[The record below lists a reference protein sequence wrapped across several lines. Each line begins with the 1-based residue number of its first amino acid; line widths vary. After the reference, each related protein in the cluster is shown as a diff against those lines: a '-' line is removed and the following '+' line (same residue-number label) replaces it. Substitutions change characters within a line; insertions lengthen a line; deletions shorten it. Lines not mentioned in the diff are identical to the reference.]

1 MTPYLPPLKFRLMR
15 RLLAWNAL
23 LLAAGLLAF
32 ALGAE
37 VWLRLTTP
45 FTESS
50 LPTEFVPGAGLLRHP
65 NAEMRHTNNRDYWAV
80 SRSNRLG
87 FIDGEP
93 PDPERAAASCR
104 IAVFGDSYVEALQV
118 PNDEKLQVRLE
129 ELADR
134 ELPELDVAASAFG
147 REGTG
152 QINQLAFYDRYAR
165 ALRPNVVALVF
176 TTNDVSDNHP
186 ALSGLQWGVD
196 PDRLPLVSAAKGAD
210 GAFAL
215 RPPYPNSEA
224 HRLAAPSS
232 PSLTA
237 RAWGRLASASY
248 AAKWV
253 DARMR
258 GLLAGDG
265 GGADAQFVVRAEEV
279 ARRPGYEG
287 FLDGWRPTNVSDLQD
302 YYGRPDPPPVFR
314 EALEFTAFALD
325 EFAAR
330 AERDGAALVVL
341 AAHVNGGEGS
351 RYMAKPQAMAEERGV
366 PVVNQY
372 DYIVRNQGNPGAA
385 SWPNDAHWS
394 PQGHQWAAEA
404 LLEWIRENPEVCV
417 DAA

>member
-1 MTPYLPPLKFRLMR
+1 MTPYLPPIKFRLTR

-23 LLAAGLLAF
+23 LLGAGLLAL

-50 LPTEFVPGAGLLRHP
+50 LPTAFVPGVGLLREP
-65 NAEMRHTNNRDYWAV
+65 DAEMRRTNNRDYWAV
-80 SRSNRLG
+80 SRSNSLG
-87 FIDGEP
+87 FIAGEP
-93 PDPERAAASCR
+93 PDPERAAASCHV
-104 IAVFGDSYVEALQV
+104 AVFGDSYVEALQV
-118 PNDEKLQVRLE
+118 PNNEKFQVRLE
-129 ELADR
+129 EIANR
-134 ELPELDVAASAFG
+134 ELPELDVTTSAFG

-152 QINQLAFYDRYAR
+152 QVNQLAFYDRYAR
-165 ALRPNVVALVF
+165 PLRPNVVALTF
-176 TTNDVSDNHP
+176 MANDVADNHP

-210 GAFAL
+210 GAMTL
-215 RPPYPNSEA
+215 RPPHPDPKAN
-224 HRLAAPSS
+224 RLVAPSS
-232 PSLTA
+232 PSPPA
-237 RAWGRLASASY
+237 RVWDRLAGVSY

-253 DARMR
+253 DARIMR
-258 GLLAGDG
+258 PPQGENAE
-265 GGADAQFVVRAEEV
+265 FVARAEEI

-314 EALEFTAFALD
+314 EALDFTAFALD
-325 EFAAR
+325 EFAER
-330 AERDGAALVVL
+330 AARDGAALVIL
-341 AAHVNGGEGS
+341 AVHVNGGAGS
-351 RYMAKPQAMAEERGV
+351 RYMERPQAMAEERGI

-372 DYIVRNQGNPGAA
+372 DYIVRQSGNPGAA

-404 LLEWIRENPEVCV
+404 LLEWLRENAHVCD